1 MEQGDDPYSLLRSE
15 HAVDRLRGA
24 RALLEDPKDVD
35 IGLLRDLR
43 AREVDSWVQGAL
55 DRVIRTATQPRMNA
69 SDTDGW
75 TPPDLQLNDDIRA
88 EAIQSVSRVL
98 LHELRP
104 LVSGV
109 FRATRELAGDRFVGS
124 RSEAAISRLQDFLTT
139 MHRLHDAAAPPNVVQ
154 FDLVELLNHE
164 VSAGAVSASKV
175 VVARSD
181 TLVVLGDP
189 ELLRFAVQNCLRNAV
204 EASLEDSDPVV
215 LTCGSNQFETW
226 VAILDDG
233 IGLPQDKERLFEP
246 GISLKSKEENFG
258 MGLAIALRAMK
269 SFGGYIELT
278 PREFGGTAC
287 ELRWPRESAAV

>member
-1 MEQGDDPYSLLRSE
+1 MEQSEDPYTLLRSKT
-15 HAVDRLRGA
+15 AVDRLRGA
-24 RALLEDPKDVD
+24 RALLENGRDVD
-35 IGLLRDLR
+35 LGLLRDLR
-43 AREVDSWVQGAL
+43 AREVDSWVQGVL
-55 DRVIRTATQPRMNA
+55 DRVIRSAWQPRTKV
-69 SDTDGW
+69 SDADGW

-88 EAIQSVSRVL
+88 EAIQSVSKIL

-104 LVSGV
+104 LAGGII
-109 FRATRELAGDRFVGS
+109 RATRELAGDAYLGS

-154 FDLVELLNHE
+154 FDIVELLNQE
-164 VSAGAVSASKV
+164 VAAGAFGTSKV
-175 VVARSD
+175 VMARSD
-181 TLVVLGDP
+181 TLIVLGDP

-204 EASLEDSDPVV
+204 EASLDDSDPVV
-215 LTCGSNQFETW
+215 LTFGSNQSETW

-233 IGLPQDKERLFEP
+233 IGLPQDKDRLFEP

-258 MGLAIALRAMK
+258 MGLAIALRAMN

-287 ELRWPRESAAV
+287 ELRWPRKGVAV